1 MHYKVRE
8 VGEVDN
14 RTLHR
19 GFDMPGRSNA
29 FTLMA
34 TNAPSCFPKELREI
48 MGRCRSAWDFTSD
61 CYFTASNNLDQGS
74 VVNRFGE
81 PLKTCVIIEASTAIE
96 CFKTPYLLADDIMES
111 AQSIVDNWNFK
122 YSSSDFKGVRGT
134 PGAEIPLAQRS
145 WVDKQGK
152 HHKTELVVILDTF
165 RFVREIMMDE
175 EVGFKLKW
183 PANFIQLH
191 IFYRPAWMKKTLTF
205 F

>member
-81 PLKTCVIIEASTAIE
+81 PLKTCDACHPPDTGVPTAISD
-96 CFKTPYLLADDIMES
+96 TPKISKAYH
-111 AQSIVDNWNFK
+111 VRC
-122 YSSSDFKGVRGT
+122 KGCHQYTVRKLNKVAG
-134 PGAEIPLAQRS
+134 PVRCRLCHL
-145 WVDKQGK
+145 GK
-152 HHKTELVVILDTF
+152 VFDQEPQAHP
-165 RFVREIMMDE
+165 R
-175 EVGFKLKW
+175 
-183 PANFIQLH
+183 
-191 IFYRPAWMKKTLTF
+191 
-205 F
+205 